1 MIYQNYNVDSYRCNE
16 WDLQVKTI
24 MILKKHMIWQNYNI
38 SRSTCNKY
46 DSKVETIILLKKH
59 MRNITYKNYTVDRY
73 NCNECD
79 IKVKTIMLLKKH
91 MINIT
96 IIYIAISVIIVTLT
110 FKLYGYWRNI
120 QESYDISKL

>member
-1 MIYQNYNVDSYRCNE
+1 
-16 WDLQVKTI
+16 
-24 MILKKHMIWQNYNI
+24 
-38 SRSTCNKY
+38 
-46 DSKVETIILLKKH
+46 

-110 FKLYGYWRNI
+110 FKLYGY
-120 QESYDISKL
+120 